1 MFTSKKH
8 PELNEQFI
16 HRYWQHLLYW
26 SAFLNEIDDCK
37 RLLNV
42 ISQKMEKEEENRIK
56 QLELIKTFY
65 PAREAL
71 LLEERE
77 KNKMMNPQEVQND
90 KDKVETRVN
99 ITNTNNND
107 GTNGFY
113 NVGGGLI
120 LKSTIKNDSHSDGAI
135 IHRIEPDS
143 FFSISPSKI
152 SLMCSA

>member
-1 MFTSKKH
+1 MKWGIAHLGEEKQNEMFIPSNKH

-42 ISQKMEKEEENRIK
+42 ISQKMEKKEENRIK

-77 KNKMMNPQEVQND
+77 KK
-90 KDKVETRVN
+90 
-99 ITNTNNND
+99 
-107 GTNGFY
+107 
-113 NVGGGLI
+113 
-120 LKSTIKNDSHSDGAI
+120 
-135 IHRIEPDS
+135 
-143 FFSISPSKI
+143 
-152 SLMCSA
+152 